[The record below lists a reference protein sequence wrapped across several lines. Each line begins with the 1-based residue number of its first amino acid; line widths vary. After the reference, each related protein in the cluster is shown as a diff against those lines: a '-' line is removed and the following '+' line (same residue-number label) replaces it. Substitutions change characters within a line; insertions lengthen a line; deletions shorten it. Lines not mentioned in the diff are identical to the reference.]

1 MSIKRNGC
9 EKCGEIEVTLH
20 VHVLHNLLLSQG
32 AEGSIDI
39 FHQSL
44 IFCNPTKGFQASEI
58 TVLRAKEV
66 KYFVRVRIRGLEMF
80 VFSENLTCF
89 VFLKY
94 PF

>member
-32 AEGSIDI
+32 AEDSIDI

-44 IFCNPTKGFQASEI
+44 ISCNPTE
-58 TVLRAKEV
+58 R
-66 KYFVRVRIRGLEMF
+66 
-80 VFSENLTCF
+80 FSR
-89 VFLKY
+89 K
-94 PF
+94 